1 MRIENKLTV
10 AHLKQNKKRTII
22 TSIGIIISVAMIVSV
37 FIGIA
42 AFMDYNERMVISLYG
57 NSELWIAD
65 VTKEKLDILKND
77 DRIESV
83 GLSENGR
90 SDTSGVRLEGAK
102 SLRHSTGYI
111 NWYNADMFS
120 QMYIDE
126 LEGAFPKN
134 SNEILLTQRYID
146 DNELP
151 WKVGDTIT
159 LQLGKR
165 YNKRNDKIQSEFFN
179 FTNTGEYEY
188 GEEFDFCG
196 NRKFKIAGIIKDD
209 VTGLSKSQM
218 YSVCDDDSVY
228 SAHIKLKKVNPFSMS
243 TINSIAKEL
252 GINPNKMSKSNMFLN
267 NELLATHFCGS
278 LDSDMVKK
286 YIPMGLAVLLI
297 ILVTA
302 FMLIYNAFGISL
314 SERTKYLGMLSSV
327 GATKKQKIHSI
338 YFEGFILS
346 IIGIPIGTL
355 LGTAIMAAAI
365 KLIPNNEQGGI
376 NPRFTAPI
384 WAMAF
389 AIVFCVAIIFIS
401 LRIPAKKASAASAID
416 SIRQSDTFKVKSTRN
431 PWIIKKIFGIE
442 GVLAYKNFK
451 RNGRKSKL
459 VTISIAIS
467 VVLFL
472 CVNYYCS
479 VTSGLV
485 MDDANIPYKVEFAIG
500 SNLDSEQVLKD
511 IEDIDGVK
519 DVYSINQSLFTYG
532 KAGIGKESDR
542 TITKG
547 NNTTEKYK
555 NLWQDVNV
563 YVTHLDDDDFNE
575 LCKKNGI
582 DPKPYYQRYG
592 KARKCIIMNN
602 FDHKA
607 NGDKIFN
614 DNIIGEKLASPS
626 DMWLDMWHEN
636 EDLPAESGYY
646 EMSREDQ
653 ELFMEELDL
662 FECFIIS
669 GIVDYD
675 ENNYA
680 CNLDPVRS
688 ISAYAPY
695 SMMPV
700 DDSNELGGN
709 SLYGV
714 ETDDHKDVTEKIS
727 SYFDN
732 YPDVDDTTW
741 VSDRYGYVDQTLQ
754 RNKTIKIF
762 MYGFILLI
770 SMISLANIINVISTS
785 INSRKREFS
794 MIKSVGIT
802 PKGFSKMIA
811 LESFFY
817 GIGALFVSIPISIG
831 INLGLNKIVADGK
844 IPFEVNW
851 LMLLIV
857 ICAVFAFVG
866 GVMLYSISKIKND
879 NIIENLKNDVL

>member
-10 AHLKQNKKRTII
+10 AHLKQNKKRTIV

-42 AFMDYNERMVISLYG
+42 TFMDYNERMVISFYG
-57 NSELWIAD
+57 NSEISISG
-65 VTKEKLDILKND
+65 VSKEKLDILKND
-77 DRIESV
+77 ERIESV

-90 SDTSGVRLEGAK
+90 SDTSGVRLESAK

-111 NWYNADMFS
+111 NWYNAAMFS

-126 LEGAFPKN
+126 LEGDFPKN
-134 SNEILLTQRYID
+134 PNEILLTQRYID

-159 LQLGKR
+159 FQLGKR
-165 YNKRNDKIQSEFFN
+165 HGRIESEYFKIN
-179 FTNTGEYEY
+179 NTGEYEY
-188 GEEFDFCG
+188 GEKFDFCE
-196 NRKFKIAGIIKDD
+196 NRKFKITGIIKDD
-209 VTGLSKSQM
+209 VSEYSKSQM
-218 YSVCDDDSVY
+218 YSVCDDNSVY

-243 TINSIAKEL
+243 TINSIATEL
-252 GINPNKMSKSNMFLN
+252 GINPNNMSKSNMFLN

-278 LDSDMVKK
+278 VDSDMIKK

-327 GATKKQKIHSI
+327 GATKRQKIRSI

-346 IIGIPIGTL
+346 IIGIPVGTL
-355 LGTAIMAAAI
+355 LGTVIMAAAI
-365 KLIPNNEQGGI
+365 KLIPNNEQSGI

-401 LRIPAKKASAASAID
+401 LKIPAKKASTASAID

-431 PWIIKKIFGIE
+431 PWIIKKIFGFE

-451 RNGRKSKL
+451 RNGKKSKL
-459 VTISIAIS
+459 ITISIAIS

-485 MDDANIPYKVEFAIG
+485 MDDANRPYKIEFAIG
-500 SNLDSEQVLKD
+500 STLDSEQVLKD
-511 IEDIDGVK
+511 IESIDGVK
-519 DVYSINQSLFTYG
+519 DVYSIEQLWFSYG
-532 KAGIGKESDR
+532 KADIYKGYDQ

-555 NLWQDVNV
+555 NLWQDV
-563 YVTHLDDDDFNE
+563 YVNLTYLDDEDFNE

-582 DPKPYYQRYG
+582 DPKPYYQNYG
-592 KARKCIIMNN
+592 YDLKCIIMNN
-602 FDHKA
+602 LDHKA
-607 NGDKIFN
+607 DGDKIFN
-614 DNIIGEKLASPS
+614 DNIIGEKLAFDYSVLIGK
-626 DMWLDMWHEN
+626 DEFDK
-636 EDLPAESGYY
+636 
-646 EMSREDQ
+646 MSKEDQ
-653 ELFMEELDL
+653 ELYIEDL
-662 FECFIIS
+662 KNVTDSFIIS

-688 ISAYAPY
+688 ISAYAPH

-700 DDSNELGGN
+700 DDSNEFGGN

-732 YPDVDDTTW
+732 CPDVNDNTW
-741 VSDRYGYVDQTLQ
+741 VLDRYSSVEQTLQ
-754 RNKTIKIF
+754 LNKTIKIF
-762 MYGFILLI
+762 MYGFIILI
-770 SMISLANIINVISTS
+770 SMISLANITNTISTS

-794 MIKSVGIT
+794 MIKSVGIA

-811 LESFFY
+811 LESLFY
-817 GIGALFVSIPISIG
+817 GVGALLISIPISIG
-831 INLGLNKIVADGK
+831 INFGLNKIVADGK

-851 LMLLIV
+851 LMLIIV
-857 ICAVFAFVG
+857 ICTVFAFVG
-866 GVMLYSISKIKND
+866 GVMLYSIGKIKND
-879 NIIENLKNDVL
+879 NIIENLKNDIL